1 MILRR
6 LRGLIAGFYAE
17 INMTPDNEFFMLL
30 GGGIVGIGT
39 LVIAVVIR
47 MLNVRSDLFRNLRDD

>member
-1 MILRR
+1 
-6 LRGLIAGFYAE
+6 
-17 INMTPDNEFFMLL
+17 MTSDNEFFMLL

-47 MLNVRSDLFRNLRDD
+47 MLNVLPDFFGSLRDD